1 MKTTE
6 YAACDATELADLIAK
21 GEVSAAEVYRCATEA
36 ISTVNEKLNVVTAG
50 PFESPLEYDATG
62 PLGGAPFAI
71 KDLFCH
77 AAGVPTRMGSRMTG
91 PDGVT
96 FPHDTELMSRF
107 RRAGL
112 ATAAVTTTPE
122 FGLNSNC
129 EAVVY
134 GTSRNPWD
142 VTRSTGGSSGGSS
155 ALVAAG
161 AVPIAHANDAAGSIR
176 IPAAYNGLVGLKPT
190 RGRVSMG
197 PDAQEALGGLGIEF
211 AVSRTVRD
219 TALLLDAVSGYVPGD
234 KYRIQEPAAPYVS
247 KLARDPKPL
256 RIAVCTSSW
265 SHQEVDPEVAAAV
278 EAAAQL
284 LTDLGHHVEID
295 APRYDFDRHVAA
307 QRVVWAASA
316 AENVLGLQ
324 SLTGVTPDESSLER
338 SILAA
343 FEYGRTVTAVE
354 LGAAHAAFNQ
364 ISRATAPFFEDY
376 HILVTPTTNTPA
388 QPLGYQN
395 ANDPALDFDAWSLK
409 VLNDISFTPL
419 FNTTGQPALSL
430 PLGETAGGL
439 PIGVQF
445 VGRMCA
451 EDVLLALAGQIE
463 RTADW
468 SHRRPT
474 VHITA

>member
-1 MKTTE
+1 MKISE
-6 YAACDATELADLIAK
+6 YAACDATELAGLIAK
-21 GEVSAAEVYRCATEA
+21 GEVSAAEAYHCATEA
-36 ISTVNEKLNVVTAG
+36 TTAVNEKLNVLAAG
-50 PFESPLEYDATG
+50 PFDSPLEYDAAG
-62 PLGGAPFAI
+62 PLGGVPFAI
-71 KDLFCH
+71 KDIFCH
-77 AAGVPTRMGSRMTG
+77 AAGVPTRIGSRMTG
-91 PDGVT
+91 ADGVT

-134 GTSRNPWD
+134 GSSRNPWD

-161 AVPIAHANDAAGSIR
+161 AVPVAHANDAAGSIR

-190 RGRVSMG
+190 RGRVSLG

-219 TALLLDAVSGYVPGD
+219 TALLLDAVSGFAPGD
-234 KYRIQEPAAPYVS
+234 KFRIQEPKAAYVS
-247 KLARDPKPL
+247 ELAQDPKPL
-256 RIAVCTSSW
+256 RIAVCASSW

-278 EAAAQL
+278 EAAAKL
-284 LTDLGHHVEID
+284 LGDLGHHVEID
-295 APRYDFDRHVAA
+295 APRYDFDKHVAA
-307 QRVVWAASA
+307 QRVIWAASA

-324 SLTGVTPDESSLER
+324 ALTGVTPDENSLEY

-343 FEYGRTVTAVE
+343 FEYGRTLKAVE
-354 LGAAHAAFNQ
+354 LGAAHAAFND
-364 ISRATAPFFEDY
+364 ISRTVAPFFEDY
-376 HILVTPTTNTPA
+376 DVLVTPTTNTPA
-388 QPLGYQN
+388 RPLGYQN
-395 ANDPALDFDAWSLK
+395 ANDPSLDFDAWSLK

-430 PLGETAGGL
+430 PLGQTGGGL

-445 VGRMCA
+445 VGPMCG

-463 RTADW
+463 RAADW
-468 SHRRPT
+468 SHRRPA
-474 VHITA
+474 VHVTA